1 MQTMKSGPLLLAAIL
16 SLSVTAT
23 PTRAADPPAVAA
35 APATEKDALRAKIA
49 AARAEGTVSYWDAVI
64 QPETNDEL
72 VAAFRKQYGLADLA
86 VKYTLSATL
95 NLVTRVE
102 QEVNSGNVTI
112 DMASLASPPWIN
124 GLIAGGHIMRY
135 QSPEHAAYAKA
146 FEVGLGRAE
155 YYAPNG
161 SYMFIPSWNADNL
174 DFKGKSWRDVL
185 GAVPTGRISLN
196 DAPNSATALLTY
208 IGLRTVLDLDFYR
221 KLAAMKPALIV
232 RSEQTS
238 ERLITGQDLMAF
250 GGVTGRIFQANE
262 RGANLKYLLPE
273 EGIVLMAAGSFIL
286 TKAPHPNAAKLWVDF
301 MLSEQG
307 QTILTR
313 KEALISGRSGFTSP
327 LPEYAPS
334 IDSLKLIAMDWS
346 KVTPETIRKAKAE
359 WQGIFTP

>member
-1 MQTMKSGPLLLAAIL
+1 
-16 SLSVTAT
+16 
-23 PTRAADPPAVAA
+23 
-35 APATEKDALRAKIA
+35 
-49 AARAEGTVSYWDAVI
+49 
-64 QPETNDEL
+64 
-72 VAAFRKQYGLADLA
+72 
-86 VKYTLSATL
+86 
-95 NLVTRVE
+95 
-102 QEVNSGNVTI
+102 
-112 DMASLASPPWIN
+112 
-124 GLIAGGHIMRY
+124 
-135 QSPEHAAYAKA
+135 
-146 FEVGLGRAE
+146 
-155 YYAPNG
+155 
-161 SYMFIPSWNADNL
+161 
-174 DFKGKSWRDVL
+174 
-185 GAVPTGRISLN
+185 
-196 DAPNSATALLTY
+196 
-208 IGLRTVLDLDFYR
+208 
-221 KLAAMKPALIV
+221 
-232 RSEQTS
+232 
-238 ERLITGQDLMAF
+238 MAF